1 MEPNT
6 ITLARHA
13 TAMEGPA
20 AADRKPGGPA
30 MRAEP
35 GQELELARLG
45 DQIAEL
51 AARIDA
57 ATYELLCHLREF
69 DRGYGWEGWRSCAHW
84 LNWRTGL
91 DLGAA
96 REKLRVAAALADLNH
111 IAAAMARGQ
120 LSYSKV
126 RALTR
131 VATPATEA
139 PLLALALHA
148 TASHVERLVRA
159 WRQADRDAQPDAEQL
174 LLASRML
181 SMRVDED
188 GMVVLRGRLPA
199 EVGAVLMR
207 AVEAALEQV
216 PAPADGDDPTIAQR
230 RADALGLV
238 AESALAGGLDP
249 GNSADRFQVTV
260 HVQADTLAAREV
272 DGEARRV
279 AAETRAASPAAA
291 EPPTTAAGATPHVA
305 AEARATGTA
314 APELPGT
321 ATGAPP
327 HVAAESRATGAAGAE
342 PPTTAAGALAHFA
355 AEARSTGTAAP
366 DLPGTATSAP
376 PHVAAESRTASAAA
390 PKPPTTA
397 AGALAHF
404 AAEARST
411 GTAAPDLPDTA
422 TGAPPHVAAE
432 SRTASAAAPKPPTT
446 AAGATPHF
454 AAEARATGTAAPEL
468 PDTATVV
475 VPHVAAE
482 SRATSAAGAEP
493 PTTAAGALAHFAA
506 EARSTGTAAP
516 DLPGTATGAPPHV
529 AAESRASAAAPV
541 PRSAAADAAPHV
553 AAESWSASPVAAEP
567 PTVAAGATP
576 HIAAGPWENGAHPE
590 GGPMPGTA
598 ASVGWPLRGMRDGNG
613 RGRMTANGASL
624 RDQSAGSRRAG
635 MLHEG
640 CCAASAARSPL
651 REVTRC
657 SGGATNPSTPG
668 PATVATA
675 HASAE
680 TLQANA
686 AAREWAAPDTDRDAG
701 LAVIE
706 QVGGLYLGR
715 EAARRVSCDAGLVV
729 LRHGA
734 DGEVLDVG
742 RRTRTVPSALRRAVQ
757 SRDHGQCQF
766 PGCDSRRCDAHH
778 VEHWAEGGATRLQNL
793 ISLCRFHHRAV
804 HEQGFQVVAGNAD
817 EQFRF
822 LRPDGEPL
830 PAEPP
835 VPSWEGAPLAP
846 TDARLAAAGITIRP
860 DTATPEWYGES
871 LNLAAALDALWE
883 APATATRAGRTG
895 IGCRSSHA
903 RPRGDSGARSIV

>member
-1 MEPNT
+1 MALLRALAQ
-6 ITLARHA
+6 LAR
-13 TAMEGPA
+13 
-20 AADRKPGGPA
+20 
-30 MRAEP
+30 
-35 GQELELARLG
+35 
-45 DQIAEL
+45 
-51 AARIDA
+51 
-57 ATYELLCHLREF
+57 
-69 DRGYGWEGWRSCAHW
+69 

-148 TASHVERLVRA
+148 TASQVERLVRA

-174 LLASRML
+174 MLASRML
-181 SMRVDED
+181 SMRVDDD

-291 EPPTTAAGATPHVA
+291 EPPTTEAGATPHVA

-314 APELPGT
+314 APELPG
-321 ATGAPP
+321 
-327 HVAAESRATGAAGAE
+327 
-342 PPTTAAGALAHFA
+342 
-355 AEARSTGTAAP
+355 
-366 DLPGTATSAP
+366 
-376 PHVAAESRTASAAA
+376 
-390 PKPPTTA
+390 
-397 AGALAHF
+397 
-404 AAEARST
+404 
-411 GTAAPDLPDTA
+411 
-422 TGAPPHVAAE
+422 
-432 SRTASAAAPKPPTT
+432 
-446 AAGATPHF
+446 
-454 AAEARATGTAAPEL
+454 
-468 PDTATVV
+468 TATVV

-516 DLPGTATGAPPHV
+516 DLPGTATSAPPHV
-529 AAESRASAAAPV
+529 AAETRAASAAA
-541 PRSAAADAAPHV
+541 S
-553 AAESWSASPVAAEP
+553 EP

-651 REVTRC
+651 REAARC
-657 SGGATNPSTPG
+657 SGGATDPSTPG

-706 QVGGLYLGR
+706 QVGGLHLGR

-846 TDARLAAAGITIRP
+846 TDARLAAAGITIGP

-871 LNLAAALDALWE
+871 LNLATALDALWE
-883 APATATRAGRTG
+883 APATATRAG
-895 IGCRSSHA
+895 
-903 RPRGDSGARSIV
+903 